1 MDLLT
6 EIKQTKPF
14 RSMEEELLVSLQLTT
29 DRAGWLAAEL
39 MKEHGLSRTQY
50 NALRILRGAGEK
62 GLACSEI
69 GERMIERDPD
79 ITRLLDRLEKRSLIQ
94 RARDQKDRRVI
105 IARITKSGLEALR
118 ALDRPLEDLIHKA
131 LSGLG
136 EKKLKL
142 LLELLQAV
150 RCSVAAVSVLSPE
163 STRRN
168 L

>member
-1 MDLLT
+1 MNLLT
-6 EIKQTKPF
+6 EIQQSKPF
-14 RSMEEELLVSLQLTT
+14 RSLEEELLVSLQLTA

-62 GLACSEI
+62 GLACSEM

-79 ITRLLDRLEKRSLIQ
+79 ITRLLDRMEKRGLIQ

-105 IARITKSGLEALR
+105 MARITKSGLEALR

-131 LSGLG
+131 LGGLG

-142 LLELLQAV
+142 LLQLLQAV
-150 RCSVAAVSVLSPE
+150 RCSVAALPSSE
-163 STRRN
+163 ITRRN